1 MQLSIIIPAKDE
13 AENIVPLLEEVRV
26 AFGDN
31 DQWEVL
37 VVDDGSR
44 DDTPRRLAALA
55 ASGYRQLRVLRH
67 AASCGQ
73 SAALRTGAQAAR
85 GTWLGTLDG
94 DGQNDPA
101 DLARLWHELRLLQ
114 QPPALW
120 IGHRAMRHDN
130 VLRKLSSRVA
140 NGVRSRVLGDGVPD
154 TGCGL
159 KLIRRDVFKSL
170 PYFDHLH
177 RFLPALVRREGLA
190 VRSVPV
196 SHRPRL
202 RGTSKYGVNNRLWV
216 GIVDMLGVLW
226 LLHRRRLPAVE
237 AQAELAV
244 ASSDSLGDAGP
255 YIGEIRQ

>member
-1 MQLSIIIPAKDE
+1 M
-13 AENIVPLLEEVRV
+13 
-26 AFGDN
+26 
-31 DQWEVL
+31 
-37 VVDDGSR
+37 
-44 DDTPRRLAALA
+44 
-55 ASGYRQLRVLRH
+55 
-67 AASCGQ
+67 
-73 SAALRTGAQAAR
+73 
-85 GTWLGTLDG
+85 
-94 DGQNDPA
+94 
-101 DLARLWHELRLLQ
+101 
-114 QPPALW
+114 W

-130 VLRKLSSRVA
+130 LLRKLSSRIA

-159 KLIRRDVFKSL
+159 KLIRRDVFLSL

-237 AQAELAV
+237 AQTQNAE
-244 ASSDSLGDAGP
+244 ASDHPLVDAGP
-255 YIGEIRQ
+255 HIGGIRQ